1 MLAGLIND
9 ATVSTIEVG
18 YFGMKGLFL
27 TDTVGRTDGLLV
39 GLREGVLVGRLDGSG
54 VGSFVTC
61 AFDGDK
67 V

>member
-1 MLAGLIND
+1 
-9 ATVSTIEVG
+9 
-18 YFGMKGLFL
+18 MKGLFL